1 MESNQSEVRK
11 TSVRDDVRED
21 AISREVARWKT
32 GSKCEKTVA
41 LDVMKCSVIWVE
53 EPGIPRPLVEY
64 LDALLEEKK
73 EEIKEAAKDSQ
84 LVRFCNRKERDTK
97 GEKDICLADWWY
109 KVQELDLYPF
119 TNDKQMLKLKQS
131 YILKY
136 VYKAEL
142 FRETFGDSAV
152 PVWER
157 LKRRRYEQAAGL
169 PYTEYEKA
177 YNRKRVYDPL
187 VPTRYNKRR
196 RLMERYEDNTGSW
209 ISRHDEKP
217 CGCSKCTPCER
228 CGETGCG

>member
-1 MESNQSEVRK
+1 MELNESA
-11 TSVRDDVRED
+11 VREKSVGD
-21 AISREVARWKT
+21 DDPIRREVARWKHG
-32 GSKCEKTVA
+32 GSKCKKTVA
-41 LDVMKCSVIWVE
+41 LDMMKCSVIWVD
-53 EPGIPRPLVEY
+53 EPGIPRPPEEY

-73 EEIKEAAKDSQ
+73 GEIKEAAKDSQ
-84 LVRFCNRKERDTK
+84 TVRFCNRKGRDTK

-119 TNDKQMLKLKQS
+119 TNDKQMLQLKQS

-157 LKRRRYEQAAGL
+157 LKRRKYESAAGL
-169 PYTEYEKA
+169 PCTEYEKA

-187 VPTRYNKRR
+187 VPPRYNKRR
-196 RLMERYEDNTGSW
+196 RLMEYYEDNKDSW
-209 ISRHDEKP
+209 ISKHDEKP

-228 CGETGCG
+228 CGEIGCG